1 MKRALLV
8 TAIALALGACS
19 STKLT
24 NKAEDPGSMTPI
36 YAQKLSSNFKR
47 KGIKLEFDC
56 GTVSSWTSGCN
67 KADPTGI
74 EVTAYAPSYGNS
86 EVNREQ
92 AFRVAEMNAKAKLRK
107 FIHEDVATSETKQ
120 VISKNIEKA
129 NDLPR
134 EIGNLKPGSKATIQV
149 WRRGAARDVNVSIG
163 EFAPENTASSE
174 RPKPSNAKG
183 NALAQTWGLQVSAL
197 TPEQLRELKIKGGVH
212 VDAAT
217 DAAARAGLDR
227 KSTRLNSSHIP
238 LSRMP
243 SSA

>member
-1 MKRALLV
+1 MKRVLLV

-19 STKLT
+19 STKST
-24 NKAEDPGSMTPI
+24 NKAEDPGSVTPI

-56 GTVSSWTSGCN
+56 GTISSWTSGCN
-67 KADPTGI
+67 KAEPTGI

-129 NDLPR
+129 NDR
-134 EIGNLKPGSKATIQV
+134 IKQRINANEEVNMTDDEATKETNWAV
-149 WRRGAARDVNVSIG
+149 R
-163 EFAPENTASSE
+163 ENTNETVQNLTETIRVNAAGILRGVYVKDEVIVDRQTVQVTIRWDKQSEGASQYF
-174 RPKPSNAKG
+174 RN
-183 NALAQTWGLQVSAL
+183 TWRSQ
-197 TPEQLRELKIKGGVH
+197 Q
-212 VDAAT
+212 
-217 DAAARAGLDR
+217 
-227 KSTRLNSSHIP
+227 
-238 LSRMP
+238 
-243 SSA
+243 

>member
-19 STKLT
+19 STKST
-24 NKAEDPGSMTPI
+24 NKAEDPGSVTPV

-129 NDLPR
+129 NDR
-134 EIGNLKPGSKATIQV
+134 IKQRINANEEVNMTDDEATKET
-149 WRRGAARDVNVSIG
+149 N
-163 EFAPENTASSE
+163 FAIRENTNETVQNLTETIRVNAAGILRGVYVKDEVVVDRQTVQVTIRWDKNSENASQYF
-174 RPKPSNAKG
+174 RN
-183 NALAQTWGLQVSAL
+183 TWRSQ
-197 TPEQLRELKIKGGVH
+197 Q
-212 VDAAT
+212 
-217 DAAARAGLDR
+217 
-227 KSTRLNSSHIP
+227 
-238 LSRMP
+238 
-243 SSA
+243 